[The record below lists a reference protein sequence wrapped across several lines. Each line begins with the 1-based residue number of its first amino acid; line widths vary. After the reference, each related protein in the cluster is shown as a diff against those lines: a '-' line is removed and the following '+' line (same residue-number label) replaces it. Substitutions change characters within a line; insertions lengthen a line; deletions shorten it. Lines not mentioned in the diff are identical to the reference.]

1 MDLPVEDWIA
11 LALAEG
17 VGPMRWGHVLR
28 AEAMTG
34 PIRAWIDSARAS
46 VSDARIRSV
55 LSTCAQRDILLLT
68 PGDDRYPAVLTMI
81 PDPPALLF
89 VRGDADVLG
98 WPQIA
103 VVGARRASRRGL
115 ADAAW
120 IAGELAAAGFVVTS
134 GLALGIDGAVHEAVL
149 AGGGRTVGVLGSGV
163 DRIHPRRHEDL
174 ARRMCSDG
182 ALVSEFL
189 PATAPAP
196 HHFPRRNR
204 IIAGLALGVV
214 VVEASERSGSLITAR
229 LAAEQGREVFALPT
243 TARDPGG
250 AGCHRLI
257 RDGARLLTSV
267 ADVLEELPAQLT
279 ASLAASG
286 PAAPRAEAAASQDG
300 TEDPLLGLFDADG
313 TVFDALLQRSGLDAA
328 TLNARLFE
336 LELDGRITRERQR
349 WIRLQ

>member
-1 MDLPVEDWIA
+1 
-11 LALAEG
+11 
-17 VGPMRWGHVLR
+17 MRWGHVLR
-28 AEAMTG
+28 AEAMTE
-34 PIRAWIDSARAS
+34 PIRAWIGSARAS
-46 VSDARIRSV
+46 VPDARIRSV
-55 LSTCAQRDILLLT
+55 LDSCAERDIVLLT
-68 PGDDRYPAVLTMI
+68 PGDDRYPAVLAMI

-89 VRGDADVLG
+89 VRGDPGVLG
-98 WPQIA
+98 CPQIA

-120 IAGELAAAGFVVTS
+120 IASELSAAGFVVTS
-134 GLALGIDGAVHEAVL
+134 GLALGIDGAAHEAVL
-149 AGGGRTVGVLGSGV
+149 AVGGLTVGVLGSGL
-163 DRIHPRRHEDL
+163 DRIHPRRHHDL
-174 ARRMCSDG
+174 AHRICRDG

-196 HHFPRRNR
+196 QHFPRRNR

-257 RDGARLLTSV
+257 RDGARLV
-267 ADVLEELPAQLT
+267 AAVGDILEELPSELT
-279 ASLAASG
+279 ASLAAAG
-286 PAAPRAEAAASQDG
+286 PEAPHIEAAASQDG
-300 TEDPLLGLFDADG
+300 REDPLLGLLDADG

-336 LELDGRITRERQR
+336 LELDGRIARERQR